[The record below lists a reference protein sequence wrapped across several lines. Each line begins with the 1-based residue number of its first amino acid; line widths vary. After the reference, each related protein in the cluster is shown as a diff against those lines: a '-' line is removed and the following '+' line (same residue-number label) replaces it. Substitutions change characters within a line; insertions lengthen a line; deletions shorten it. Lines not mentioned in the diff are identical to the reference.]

1 MKTII
6 HIWDNITTILVTL
19 VAILAMLFVGVRI
32 FGLQV
37 YTVMS
42 GSMEPDY
49 PTGSLIY
56 VKNTDYTELQA
67 GDVITFLL
75 DEDTVATHRI
85 IDVIPD
91 EGDPD
96 IIRYCTK
103 GDANK
108 VQDGMLV
115 NCKNILGVPIL
126 TIPKLGYVANWI
138 QHPPGNYAAVFI
150 GVVLTLMV
158 FLPDIFE
165 SEEETPQKAEPE
177 RKKKKGGKYLRT

>member
-1 MKTII
+1 M
-6 HIWDNITTILVTL
+6 V
-19 VAILAMLFVGVRI
+19 VILAVLFVGVRA

-49 PTGSLIY
+49 PVGSLIY
-56 VKNTDYTELQA
+56 VKDTDYTELRT

-85 IDVIPD
+85 VDVIPD

-96 IIRYCTK
+96 VIRYCTK
-103 GDANK
+103 GDANN
-108 VQDGMLV
+108 VQDSMLV
-115 NCKNILGVPIL
+115 NCKNILGVSVL
-126 TIPKLGYVANWI
+126 TIPKLGYVADWI
-138 QHPPGNYAAVFI
+138 QHPPGNYAGVFI

-165 SEEETPQKAEPE
+165 SGEEMPE
-177 RKKKKGGKYLRT
+177 DKKTVRKKKKGGKYLRT